1 MNINFYNDQ
10 YFDNIL
16 RYVEI
21 ALRAGNVNELP
32 IETPQLLFQLRSYIL
47 SHNIQIGDNW
57 VDISN
62 LILFTIK
69 TVFALK
75 LRVLRQFENPNEID
89 TYLYSIAKPMVE
101 VLADEDLIQD
111 AVDYNEDVKFYL
123 KNFINTSISEN
134 FNDGR
139 LLITDNEFEIQL
151 GLLWTGLDDYIE
163 TVYVPQIYEDIE
175 YIDYEPEFQY

>member
-21 ALRAGNVNELP
+21 ALTAGNVNELP

-47 SHNIQIGDNW
+47 SHNIQIPDNW
-57 VDISN
+57 EDIKN

-75 LRVLRQFENPNEID
+75 LIILIQFENPNEID

-101 VLADEDLIQD
+101 VLADKDLIQD
-111 AVDYNEDVKFYL
+111 AVDYNEDLKFYL
-123 KNFINTSISEN
+123 KNFINTSIVEN
-134 FNDGR
+134 FNDRR
-139 LLITDNEFEIQL
+139 LLITDNEFERELQ
-151 GLLWTGLDDYIE
+151 LLWTGLEDYIA
-163 TVYVPQIYEDIE
+163 TVYVPRINEDFE
-175 YIDYEPEFQY
+175 DFDYEPEFQF